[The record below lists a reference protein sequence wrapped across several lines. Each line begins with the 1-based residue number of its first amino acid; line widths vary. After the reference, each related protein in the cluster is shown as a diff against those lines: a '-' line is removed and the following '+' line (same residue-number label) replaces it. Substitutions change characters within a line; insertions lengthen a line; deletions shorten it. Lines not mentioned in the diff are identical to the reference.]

1 MERSD
6 RRIVTH
12 EIRLS
17 FFMRS
22 ASNNLPSEQFL
33 QQQLQEV
40 ITLLEKQQLE
50 KSLVHREVAT
60 TDLIETVLHKQQ
72 QTRLQEK
79 FAQLHPADI
88 ATILESLPLDQ
99 RRIAWDAIKADR
111 EGQVLLEVSDAVRQT
126 LISGMEAE
134 ELANVASQLDTDEIA
149 DIAADIPKRAMLK
162 ILRSLNSQERRHL
175 DTILAYSDNQV
186 GALMD
191 FGTIAIRDDLNLKAV
206 IAYIRKLGKL
216 PSHTDKLFVV
226 NQYDIVQGVL
236 PLQRLLTHRPALQV
250 ADVMVTEFVHFKATQ
265 EVSEVARAFERYDLI
280 SAPVIDD
287 NGKLQGR
294 LCIDNILDFV
304 REKSDDKL
312 LSQAGVGQEED
323 LFSSVWKSARNRWG
337 WLLINLA
344 TAFTATRVIGIFEDV
359 IVQLVTLASLMP
371 IIAAMGGNTGNQTS
385 MLIIRSLALGQI
397 TPTNVL
403 RLIVKELQLAVING
417 VFIGAVIGLLS
428 FLFYRDVALSG
439 VLAGAMFANLLVA
452 AVVGLAIPLI
462 RNKLGHDPAV
472 GTSIILTAV
481 TDSMGFFIFLALAKL
496 FLIE

>member
-1 MERSD
+1 MQVSPSK
-6 RRIVTH
+6 IH
-12 EIRLS
+12 
-17 FFMRS
+17 
-22 ASNNLPSEQFL
+22 SEQFL

-88 ATILESLPLDQ
+88 AAILESLPLDQ
-99 RRIAWDAIKADR
+99 RQIAWDAIKTDR

-134 ELANVASQLDTDEIA
+134 ELASVASQLNTDEIA

-162 ILRSLNSQERRHL
+162 ILRSLNGKERSDL
-175 DTILAYSDNQV
+175 NTILAYSENQV
-186 GALMD
+186 GSLMD
-191 FGTIAIRDDLNLKAV
+191 FGMITIRNDLNLKAV
-206 IAYIRKLGKL
+206 IVYIRKLGKL

-226 NQYDIVQGVL
+226 DQYDTVQGVL

-250 ADVMVTEFVHFKATQ
+250 ADVMVTDFVRFEVTQ
-265 EVSEVARAFERYDLI
+265 EAAEVARAFERYDLI
-280 SAPVIDD
+280 SAPVVDE

-294 LCIDNILDFV
+294 LCIDSILDFV
-304 REKSDDKL
+304 REKSDEEL
-312 LSQAGVGQEED
+312 LSQAGVGEQED

-337 WLLINLA
+337 WLLINIV
-344 TAFTATRVIGIFEDV
+344 TAFASTRIIGVFEDV
-359 IVQLVTLASLMP
+359 ILQLVALASLMP

-397 TPTNVL
+397 TPTNIS
-403 RLIVKELQLAVING
+403 RMIKKEVKLAIING
-417 VFIGAVIGLLS
+417 IFIGLIMGLLS
-428 FLFYRDVALSG
+428 LLLYRDVALSG
-439 VLAGAMFANLLVA
+439 VMAAAMFINLLVA
-452 AVVGLAIPLI
+452 VSVGLAIPLV
-462 RNKLGHDPAV
+462 RNKFGYDPAV
-472 GTSIILTAV
+472 GTSVILTAV
-481 TDSMGFFIFLALAKL
+481 TDSMGFFIFLALAKV
-496 FLIE
+496 FLLK